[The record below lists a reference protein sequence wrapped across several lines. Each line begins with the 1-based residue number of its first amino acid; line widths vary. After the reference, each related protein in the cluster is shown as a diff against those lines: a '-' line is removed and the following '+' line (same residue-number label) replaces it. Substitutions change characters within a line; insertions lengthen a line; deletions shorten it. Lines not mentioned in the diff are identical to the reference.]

1 MAIYLKYQATSG
13 PIKGPVTTEGFK
25 DWIEL
30 ESVSFGS
37 GRALGTARAG
47 SASRQANEPS
57 LSEVTCSKS
66 WDWQSSAKLFEESV
80 KGKLDNKV
88 EIHFTAA
95 SSGNKAPVAQL
106 IIKLEKVGLAS
117 FSTSAAGGNSG
128 VPSESFSL
136 NFAKIELIPKKID
149 NDTAVADGPKVNYD
163 LESGKANA

>member
-1 MAIYLKYQATSG
+1 M
-13 PIKGPVTTEGFK
+13 
-25 DWIEL
+25 
-30 ESVSFGS
+30 
-37 GRALGTARAG
+37 
-47 SASRQANEPS
+47 
-57 LSEVTCSKS
+57 
-66 WDWQSSAKLFEESV
+66 